1 MHPLLRDLR
10 VKIFADGAN
19 LHDFARLAENPLIS
33 GYTTN
38 PTLMRKAGVTDYA
51 GFAKELLEIVPEQP
65 VSFEVFA
72 DDPDEMARQ
81 ARHIASW
88 GENVYVKI
96 PITNSEGE
104 SCTDLL
110 ATLAADGIRVN
121 ATALMT
127 VEQVESAA
135 EALEASPASFI
146 SLFAGRIA
154 DTGRDPVP
162 MIRDSVG
169 ILEASPHLSLI
180 WASPREILN
189 VFQANEAGC
198 HVITVT
204 TELLGKLPS
213 VGKDLETFSVETV
226 RMFYDDACAAG
237 YSLDPVLSPD

>member
-19 LHDFARLAENPLIS
+19 LDDFARLAENPLIS

-38 PTLMRKAGVTDYA
+38 PTLMRKAGVSDYA
-51 GFAKELLEIVPEQP
+51 GFAKDLLEIVPEQP

-72 DDPDEMARQ
+72 DEPDEMIRQ

-96 PITNSEGE
+96 PITNSQGV

-121 ATALMT
+121 VTALMT
-127 VEQVESAA
+127 VEQVASAA
-135 EALEASPASFI
+135 EALEASPAGFI

-162 MIRDSVG
+162 MIRDAVQ
-169 ILEASPHLSLI
+169 ILESTPHLSLI

-189 VFQANEAGC
+189 VFQADEAGC

-204 TELLGKLPS
+204 TELLAKLPT

-226 RMFYDDACAAG
+226 RMFYDDASATG
-237 YSLDPVLSPD
+237 YSLDPVLSTD